1 MPSIF
6 QRHFAFRHPLFRQEQ
21 STSGVHWN
29 NSVYYLWWEFLRRH
43 DGYKRTCENGGKGE
57 YEKLYADFGNV
68 HEGNFREWWTKD
80 DRGARLFAEPPMP
93 SSVRALTPKEIKEL
107 PEGWDSGALLIVAI
121 PLSLRKRF
129 IQQKL
134 GKLLARHHKRKRG
147 QRIHK
152 ESRSLYPIAAQ
163 FNIHS
168 LKRMLEIYDLH
179 QAQPKMPQWKI
190 GQIFRLGNTLND
202 DELKG
207 GRGRDNPVAVAKK
220 NVSSVAVSKKLTEAK
235 SIVEGVGHGVFPAF
249 SRRKGAK
256 SKKKTSN

>member
-1 MPSIF
+1 MPSTF

-21 STSGVHWN
+21 STSGVRWKD
-29 NSVYYLWWEFLRRH
+29 SVYYLWWEFLRRH
-43 DGYKRTCENGGKGE
+43 DGYKRTCENGGKEE

-134 GKLLARHHKRKRG
+134 SKLLARHHKRKRG
-147 QRIHK
+147 QRTYK
-152 ESRSLYPIAAQ
+152 ESRALYPIAAQ

-168 LKRMLEIYDLH
+168 LKRMLELYDLH
-179 QAQPKMPQWKI
+179 QAQPKVSQWKI
-190 GQIFRLGNTLND
+190 GQRFRLGNALTDN
-202 DELKG
+202 ELKG

-220 NVSSVAVSKKLTEAK
+220 NVLSVAVFKKLKEAN
-235 SIVEGVGHGVFPAF
+235 SIIEGVGLGIFPTF
-249 SRRKGAK
+249 SHRKGAK
-256 SKKKTSN
+256 SKRGTSN